1 MNEKVVVITGGGEGL
16 GKIVAQKLAALN
28 AKVAIVGLKENQL
41 ANTTQEISSD
51 TKYYVCDIS
60 DSTQVASTVNSIV
73 SDFGRI
79 DILINNAGVWT
90 EEELEKTKPEQR
102 KRVFEVNAYGNIEF
116 TKAVEPIMRKQD
128 SGHILNVISVSGTDD
143 SAAGDNTLW
152 QTYGASKWALAG
164 FTRAL
169 KDSLAGTGIKVTGIY
184 PGGFESNLYE
194 NAGNPTEI
202 QHNQPWMMQT
212 SDVADALIFCLTR
225 PDDMLVEKLV
235 VTKFT
240 REVQ

>member
-1 MNEKVVVITGGGEGL
+1 MEQKVIVITGGSEGL
-16 GKIVAQKLAALN
+16 GKIVAKKLAAMN
-28 AKVAIVGLKENQL
+28 ARIAIVAFEVDKL
-41 ANTTQEISSD
+41 ATAANEIGND

-60 DSTQVASTVNSIV
+60 DSNQVAETVDAIKV
-73 SDFGRI
+73 DFGRI
-79 DILINNAGVWT
+79 DVLINNAGVWT
-90 EEELEKTKPEQR
+90 EEELEKSKPEQR
-102 KRVFEVNAYGNIEF
+102 KRVFDVNAYGNIEF
-116 TKAVEPIMRKQD
+116 TKAVEPILRQQN

-194 NAGNPTEI
+194 NAGNPPEVNHD
-202 QHNQPWMMQT
+202 QAWMMQT
-212 SDVADALIFCLTR
+212 DDVADALIFCLTR

-235 VTKFT
+235 ITKFSKDLG
-240 REVQ
+240 

>member
-1 MNEKVVVITGGGEGL
+1 MENKVVVITGGSEGL
-16 GKIVAQKLAALN
+16 GKIVATKLAGMGAKIAIVAFEEEKLAA
-28 AKVAIVGLKENQL
+28 AA
-41 ANTTQEISSD
+41 QEIGNE
-51 TKYYVCDIS
+51 TKYYVCDIA
-60 DSTQVASTVNSIV
+60 DSKQVVATVGQV
-73 SDFGRI
+73 TSDFGRI
-79 DILINNAGVWT
+79 DVLINNAGVWT

-116 TKAVEPIMRKQD
+116 TKAVEPILRQQN

-143 SAAGDNTLW
+143 SAAGDNSLW

-194 NAGNPTEI
+194 SAGNPVET
-202 QHNQPWMMQT
+202 QHDQPWMMQT
-212 SDVADALIFCLTR
+212 EDVADALIFCLTR
-225 PDDMLVEKLV
+225 PADMLVEKLV
-235 VTKFT
+235 VTKFSK
-240 REVQ
+240 E

>member
-1 MNEKVVVITGGGEGL
+1 MENKVVVITGGSEGL
-16 GKIVAQKLAALN
+16 GKIVAKKLADMY
-28 AKVAIVGLKENQL
+28 AKVAIVAFEEEKL
-41 ANTTQEISSD
+41 AAAAEEIGND

-60 DSTQVASTVNSIV
+60 ESTQVAATVSQIV
-73 SDFGRI
+73 SDFGQI
-79 DILINNAGVWT
+79 DVLINNAGVWT

-116 TKAVEPIMRKQD
+116 TKAVEPILRKQNT
-128 SGHILNVISVSGTDD
+128 GHILNVISVSGTDD
-143 SAAGDNTLW
+143 SAAGDNSLW

-169 KDSLAGTGIKVTGIY
+169 KDSLTGTGIKVTGIY

-194 NAGNPTEI
+194 SAGNPPET
-202 QHNQPWMMQT
+202 QHRQSWMMQT
-212 SDVADALIFCLTR
+212 EDVADTLIFCLTR

-235 VTKFT
+235 VTKFS
-240 REVQ
+240 EE